1 MRWTKAEQPGWA
13 TRYLGST
20 ESAGEMSFIQCLPS
34 LPSQGLVADQVRV
47 VSEQGRAAVP
57 PVERMVDSFSG
68 NHKRNHHRLY
78 FPVTFGKLQA
88 RVQGVESHEGNS
100 KVLPALLLSGDW

>member
-1 MRWTKAEQPGWA
+1 MKWTKAEQPGWA

-20 ESAGEMSFIQCLPS
+20 ENAGEMSFIQCLPS
-34 LPSQGLVADQVRV
+34 LSSQ
-47 VSEQGRAAVP
+47 VSEQGQAVVP

-68 NHKRNHHRLY
+68 NHKHNHHRLN

-88 RVQGVESHEGNS
+88 RVQGAESHEGNS